1 MLFEWGWVR
10 KKRKKNQDFMP
21 QRCWKY
27 GKMDLDTP
35 PAIISLVPAP
45 QGRSITASR
54 ALFCSFLFTFST
66 FIPPLHFLSSHEIS
80 TFFLLNWLNEHFVNI
95 GHHFFQVV
103 GNLKSSNR
111 KLAFSWLQMSGLQTF
126 QKFDKTALRC
136 LLQYCVMLAF
146 LNKIK
151 VILIS
156 KCFISSS
163 NIDLSRSKECVHP
176 RQHFPKRYL

>member
-10 KKRKKNQDFMP
+10 KKRGRKTKNLCLRGVGNMNRWTWTP
-21 QRCWKY
+21 
-27 GKMDLDTP
+27 P

-66 FIPPLHFLSSHEIS
+66 FIPPLHFLPSHEIS
-80 TFFLLNWLNEHFVNI
+80 TFSLNWLFCYYWTS
-95 GHHFFQVV
+95 FFQVV

-136 LLQYCVMLAF
+136 LLQHCLMLAF
-146 LNKIK
+146 LNRIE
-151 VILIS
+151 VILILEY
-156 KCFISSS
+156 FISSS

>member
-1 MLFEWGWVR
+1 M
-10 KKRKKNQDFMP
+10 N
-21 QRCWKY
+21 
-27 GKMDLDTP
+27 LDTP
-35 PAIISLVPAP
+35 ACDNLFSTRSPRKIYYCLSVFVLFLSIYIFHIYTTFTFFTISWYLN
-45 QGRSITASR
+45 
-54 ALFCSFLFTFST
+54 FCS
-66 FIPPLHFLSSHEIS
+66 
-80 TFFLLNWLNEHFVNI
+80 LNWLKKLITWTFCYYFYYLPS
-95 GHHFFQVV
+95 FFQVV

-136 LLQYCVMLAF
+136 LLLYCIMLAF
-146 LNKIK
+146 LNKIE
-151 VILIS
+151 VILIL